1 MPPIATDCHLN
12 LVTTNTRAQLNQ
24 FLTPLIATDC
34 HRLPLIAISIS
45 SPPSQSRAQLNQ
57 FLTGQWVSFNLD
69 IISTLVTVATL
80 LIPVI
85 LFHTGASVTASPAA
99 FGLAISYALELSLF
113 LKHCTKMTLDLA
125 AAFSSI
131 ERIFEYVN
139 CT

>member
-12 LVTTNTRAQLNQ
+12 LVTTNTRAQV
-24 FLTPLIATDC
+24 IATDC